1 MYPEPIEALIEQF
14 QKLPTIGRKSAQR
27 LAFRIIDM
35 DVDQVKA
42 FSQALLDVK
51 EKIGR
56 CENCGNFSE
65 HALCDICA
73 DGRRDESTICV
84 VEDATNLYAF
94 ERSRTYHG
102 SYHVLY
108 GLISP
113 LSDVSPNQI
122 NLERLQERVA
132 AGGVKEV
139 IVAISPTVEGET
151 TSLYI
156 ANLLKPYNVAITR
169 IASGIPFGGNVE
181 YFDEMT
187 LSRALEDRRRMS

>member
-1 MYPEPIEALIEQF
+1 M
-14 QKLPTIGRKSAQR
+14 
-27 LAFRIIDM
+27 
-35 DVDQVKA
+35 
-42 FSQALLDVK
+42 
-51 EKIGR
+51 
-56 CENCGNFSE
+56 
-65 HALCDICA
+65 
-73 DGRRDESTICV
+73 
-84 VEDATNLYAF
+84 
-94 ERSRTYHG
+94 
-102 SYHVLY
+102 
-108 GLISP
+108 
-113 LSDVSPNQI
+113 SDVSPNQI

-187 LSRALEDRRRMS
+187 LSSFGRSTSHM